1 MHKDDAEK
9 TDFITSWG
17 VYNYKVMYFGL
28 KNVSA
33 AYMKAMNTLFHN
45 LIHKKIEVYV
55 ADVIIKSKE
64 ILNHLDY
71 LHQFFARLHK
81 YSQNDESRKMC
92 LWCYIWK
99 YFRFLCS
106 H

>member
-64 ILNHLDY
+64 ILNHLVD
-71 LHQFFARLHK
+71 LRKFFARLRK
-81 YSQNDESRKMC
+81 YNLKLNPAKCVFGVPAGKLLGFIVSR
-92 LWCYIWK
+92 
-99 YFRFLCS
+99 
-106 H
+106 